1 MQVSDHGHGAGGEPF
16 EYQSCTHQHDIKG
29 SMEGSFEFVEGTLSN
44 PTGGFFDVEV
54 GSHTILVKAAMHS
67 NPLHEAIRSHHI
79 NRNFVRAKQDGWVVG
94 PGLQA

>member
-1 MQVSDHGHGAGGEPF
+1 MSDAGGEPF

-54 GSHTILVKAAMHS
+54 SGHTILVKGPSRPGWM
-67 NPLHEAIRSHHI
+67 
-79 NRNFVRAKQDGWVVG
+79 VR